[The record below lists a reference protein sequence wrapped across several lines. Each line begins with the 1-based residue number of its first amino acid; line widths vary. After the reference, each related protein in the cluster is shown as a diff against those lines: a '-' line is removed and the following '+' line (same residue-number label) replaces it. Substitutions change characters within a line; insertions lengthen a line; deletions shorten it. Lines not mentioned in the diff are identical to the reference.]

1 MTTIA
6 TLPPRARER
15 RFSWAG
21 RAAVAALVALVVYGL
36 WAFSYEVSNGL
47 GVTAMRNIQIWGAYI
62 AAFMFFVGASAGGM
76 IVATIGSI
84 FHVEKLEHLSRYAIW
99 TSLVTIIVAGL
110 SIFPDLGEPQRF
122 WHMFVYANWT
132 SPMIWDVIVVLGYGF
147 FNVVY
152 LWLHMRSDLAGR
164 YRWLGFS
171 AGHGSARAE
180 RRYGRI
186 VLGFAYFMLPLA
198 FALHSITAWIIG
210 TQPSHPYWYSTVM
223 APLFISSA
231 LVSGIALVLAVL
243 LVLER
248 QGRLEIG
255 ADAQRW
261 LSGFLAVTIAI
272 NLFLLIAEA
281 VTVSTGRQPGDWA
294 GLHQLLAGSYAWIYW
309 MEIGTALVALAL
321 VAIPRG
327 RASRRFVV
335 LAAALGL
342 VSVAFERIQLIVGG
356 LRFPNIGYAPGISL
370 GTPSQVTTT
379 GVPTASSFVQVA
391 HYGPTWLEWSI
402 VVGLS
407 RRALLTPWRDAAR
420 HTAVLDEDRCVGTPC
435 CGACLA
441 ACGELALRVEGGALH
456 VDPLRCTSCGRCVPS
471 CPTGALSLPGAALAG
486 IAAELQTLRAEGIDA
501 LALTC
506 EHSPASFTPTSE
518 RGAEEPAV
526 PVALPCLAMA
536 TPGLLLGLLAGGARV
551 ELAPCAR
558 CPNGHALTHVV
569 GFVERLLHALGRPDL
584 RARLSL
590 PGGSPQA
597 VAVDASDER
606 SAPPPGTLAR
616 PAPPGAL
623 GLREPMATHG
633 AVVALLDEP
642 GGTRLADEAMF
653 DGGAPG
659 GVVRV
664 ESARC
669 SLCGACALACP
680 TAAIALRREDRE
692 LIVDAARCLG
702 CGRCAGA
709 CPEDAVHVTRGVDL
723 LAGRAGPT
731 ALRLPVASW
740 TCAGCGAAVD
750 EDPILAPV
758 AARLAAAGASAALVA
773 GLRRCP
779 SCGAQRLGGAP
790 RLEPAGPGA

>member
-1 MTTIA
+1 MLGRNRQRRPGVVAGFEELCTGPGTEGPFLA
-6 TLPPRARER
+6 VCGER
-15 RFSWAG
+15 LEAPE
-21 RAAVAALVALVVYGL
+21 RAALATRLAAGAPGVGVIVVERLCDEPSALRAALARRDATALVVAGCDH
-36 WAFSYEVSNGL
+36 V
-47 GVTAMRNIQIWGAYI
+47 R
-62 AAFMFFVGASAGGM
+62 AAAAVREAVSAGLDTARTATVSLAP
-76 IVATIGSI
+76 VAPDARLA
-84 FHVEKLEHLSRYAIW
+84 ERAPLLEAIC
-99 TSLVTIIVAGL
+99 LAGARKAAVL
-110 SIFPDLGEPQRF
+110 AGEP
-122 WHMFVYANWT
+122 
-132 SPMIWDVIVVLGYGF
+132 
-147 FNVVY
+147 
-152 LWLHMRSDLAGR
+152 LAGR
-164 YRWLGFS
+164 
-171 AGHGSARAE
+171 
-180 RRYGRI
+180 
-186 VLGFAYFMLPLA
+186 
-198 FALHSITAWIIG
+198 
-210 TQPSHPYWYSTVM
+210 Q
-223 APLFISSA
+223 
-231 LVSGIALVLAVL
+231 
-243 LVLER
+243 
-248 QGRLEIG
+248 RL
-255 ADAQRW
+255 
-261 LSGFLAVTIAI
+261 
-272 NLFLLIAEA
+272 
-281 VTVSTGRQPGDWA
+281 
-294 GLHQLLAGSYAWIYW
+294 QL
-309 MEIGTALVALAL
+309 
-321 VAIPRG
+321 RG
-327 RASRRFVV
+327 
-335 LAAALGL
+335 
-342 VSVAFERIQLIVGG
+342 
-356 LRFPNIGYAPGISL
+356 
-370 GTPSQVTTT
+370 
-379 GVPTASSFVQVA
+379 
-391 HYGPTWLEWSI
+391 
-402 VVGLS
+402 GLS

-420 HTAVLDEDRCVGTPC
+420 HTAVLDEDRCVGTPR

-536 TPGLLLGLLAGGARV
+536 TPGLVLGLLAGGARV

-597 VAVDASDER
+597 AAVDASDER

>member
-327 RASRRFVV
+327 RASRRFVA

-402 VVGLS
+402 VVGLC
-407 RRALLTPWRDAAR
+407 ALWGLLL
-420 HTAVLDEDRCVGTPC
+420 VLGVRFLPLGTPQMTRGEHLLPAPSGTADEEQR
-435 CGACLA
+435 GA
-441 ACGELALRVEGGALH
+441 
-456 VDPLRCTSCGRCVPS
+456 
-471 CPTGALSLPGAALAG
+471 
-486 IAAELQTLRAEGIDA
+486 
-501 LALTC
+501 
-506 EHSPASFTPTSE
+506 TPTIGSE
-518 RGAEEPAV
+518 VPVAQPAGSPPAPAPEPAV
-526 PVALPCLAMA
+526 P
-536 TPGLLLGLLAGGARV
+536 TPAVPRPAVPTPVGTLHPAAPLHPPAG
-551 ELAPCAR
+551 
-558 CPNGHALTHVV
+558 VV
-569 GFVERLLHALGRPDL
+569 G
-584 RARLSL
+584 
-590 PGGSPQA
+590 GS
-597 VAVDASDER
+597 SYK
-606 SAPPPGTLAR
+606 
-616 PAPPGAL
+616 
-623 GLREPMATHG
+623 
-633 AVVALLDEP
+633 
-642 GGTRLADEAMF
+642 
-653 DGGAPG
+653 
-659 GVVRV
+659 
-664 ESARC
+664 
-669 SLCGACALACP
+669 
-680 TAAIALRREDRE
+680 
-692 LIVDAARCLG
+692 
-702 CGRCAGA
+702 
-709 CPEDAVHVTRGVDL
+709 
-723 LAGRAGPT
+723 
-731 ALRLPVASW
+731 
-740 TCAGCGAAVD
+740 
-750 EDPILAPV
+750 
-758 AARLAAAGASAALVA
+758 
-773 GLRRCP
+773 
-779 SCGAQRLGGAP
+779 AQP
-790 RLEPAGPGA
+790 